1 MNTIEKDRKYL
12 MQVYSP
18 EAIVMDRGDGMYL
31 YDTAGKA
38 YLDFSAQFSS
48 CSLGHAHPELTGAIE
63 QQLHK
68 VVSVTSMFVTEER
81 AELAETLADIAPQG
95 LEKVLF
101 GCTGSDANEFALKLA
116 KYYKGGG
123 KIISFR
129 RGFHGSTAGS
139 AAATGKSETI
149 QENASIAELLPRG
162 FLHASPPYCYRCD
175 FGKEP
180 ESCGLQ
186 CLRFLEQT
194 ILHEG
199 GDKVAAVITE
209 PVFAAG
215 GVIVPPEGFLK
226 GLRELCDKYD
236 ALLIF
241 DEVVTGFGQTGSMFA
256 CEHWGVVP
264 DILVT
269 GKALTGGYIPGS
281 VVIARRDI
289 GEAADVLT
297 LHGHT
302 HSCYPL
308 MCASAQKNIEIIR
321 RDGLCES
328 AASTGNYLIKE
339 LRRLQDRFE
348 VIGDVRGM
356 GLLAGFEL
364 VKNRETKEAD
374 FELGHQ
380 LFEAM
385 LAKGLITELE
395 SRKNLQNVV
404 IVLHPPLITEKAHI
418 DEAIRIIEESL
429 EECINR

>member
-1 MNTIEKDRKYL
+1 MNTLEKDQKYL

-18 EAIVMDRGDGMYL
+18 EAVVMERGEGMYL
-31 YDTAGKA
+31 HDAEGKS

-48 CSLGHAHPELTGAIE
+48 CSLGHVHPELTEAIE
-63 QQLHK
+63 RQLHK
-68 VVSVTSMFVTEER
+68 AVSVTSMFVTEER
-81 AELAETLADIAPQG
+81 AELAETLSKITPPG

-149 QENASIAELLPRG
+149 QENTSIAELLPRG
-162 FLHASPPYCYRCD
+162 FIHSSAPYCYRCD
-175 FGKEP
+175 FGLKP
-180 ESCGLQ
+180 DCCGLQ
-186 CLRFLEQT
+186 CLHYLEQT

-215 GVIVPPEGFLK
+215 GVIVPPEGFLR

-241 DEVVTGFGQTGSMFA
+241 DEVVTGFGQTGTMFA
-256 CEHWGVVP
+256 CEQWDVVP

-308 MCASAQKNIEIIR
+308 MCASAQKNIEIIL
-321 RDGLCES
+321 RDGLCEK
-328 AASTGNYLIKE
+328 AASVGSYLISE
-339 LRRLQDRFE
+339 IRRLQDRFE
-348 VIGDVRGM
+348 AIGDVRGV
-356 GLLAGFEL
+356 GLLVGFEL
-364 VKNRETKEAD
+364 VRSRETKEAD
-374 FELGHQ
+374 YELGQ
-380 LFEAM
+380 KLFETM

-404 IVLHPPLITEKAHI
+404 IVLHPPLITERAHV

-429 EECINR
+429 EECIQR